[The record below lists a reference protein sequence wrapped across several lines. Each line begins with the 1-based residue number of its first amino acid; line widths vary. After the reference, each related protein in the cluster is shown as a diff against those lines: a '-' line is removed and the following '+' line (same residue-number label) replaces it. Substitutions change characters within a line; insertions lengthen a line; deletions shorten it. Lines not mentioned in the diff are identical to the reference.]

1 MGSRKIT
8 VKQSAA
14 DSIAEI
20 AWFVQ
25 SKGMVKTAEKFS
37 DDAYDFIFTLS
48 KNIKSYPTC
57 KEPIRAMLGYK
68 CIPYKKKFTIVFIE
82 TDVEI
87 IVCEFIPSKLVYW

>member
-8 VKQSAA
+8 IKQSAA
-14 DSIAEI
+14 DSVAEI

-37 DDAYDFIFTLS
+37 DDVYDFIFTLS
-48 KNIKSYPTC
+48 KSIKSYPDC
-57 KEPIRAMLGYK
+57 KEPIRLALGNK

-82 TDVEI
+82 TDLEI
-87 IVCEFIPSKLVYW
+87 IVCEFLPSKLVYW

>member
-25 SKGMVKTAEKFS
+25 SKGMVKTVEKFS
-37 DDAYDFIFTLS
+37 DNAYDFLFILS
-48 KNIKSYPTC
+48 KGIKSYPKC
-57 KEPIRAMLGYK
+57 KEPIRATLGYK

-82 TDVEI
+82 TDLEI
-87 IVCEFIPSKLVYW
+87 IICDFIPSKLVYW